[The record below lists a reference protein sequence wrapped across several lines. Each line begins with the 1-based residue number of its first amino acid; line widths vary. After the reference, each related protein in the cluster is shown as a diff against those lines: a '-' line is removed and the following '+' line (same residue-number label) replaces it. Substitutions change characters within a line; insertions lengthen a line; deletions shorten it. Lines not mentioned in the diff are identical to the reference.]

1 MRYLKPL
8 VETRGTSRLYVFSG
22 DVYLEATKAA
32 IATNDFQLLMREAH
46 YLKGS
51 SANVGAKAMRL
62 TVEKLEHLAR
72 NQERRGTTQLISELE
87 EFVNRLKAF
96 LTSRG

>member
-1 MRYLKPL
+1 MELL
-8 VETRGTSRLYVFSG
+8 QIFVEDAQFH
-22 DVYLEATKAA
+22 LEATKAA

-46 YLKGS
+46 HLKGS

-62 TVEKLEHLAR
+62 TVEQLEQLAR